1 MQNKEFNK
9 EVNVHEKCV
18 NKRKYLPMFKGS
30 QALEAWFF
38 VQPARNLTLLT
49 LPEATNYINLF
60 SIDGRQWAIAEF
72 E

>member
-1 MQNKEFNK
+1 MEIQIYKAVSREGFT
-9 EVNVHEKCV
+9 VIDEK
-18 NKRKYLPMFKGS
+18 KYLPMFKGS
-30 QALEAWFF
+30 QTTEAWFF
-38 VQPARNLTLLT
+38 VVPARNLTLLT